1 MVAEL
6 RHAAEEGRGL
16 GLDRDAARLLLLLT
30 REGVEYAEL
39 LAQWGRP
46 LDQPHGLRLL
56 FARLAFMGLAELR
69 GCPGLYCLKAG
80 DQLAAALEAAR
91 LLVEGPTLTLQQ
103 ARVLL
108 LVSLEG
114 ETVADIADCLEE
126 RGHEVNT
133 GALRRA
139 LKALAAAGLLEVS
152 ERASGGRGRASTV
165 YRLAT
170 GAAVEEALDLAYQMT
185 SGPSAGAVSPS

>member
-16 GLDRDAARLLLLLT
+16 SLDRDA
-30 REGVEYAEL
+30 
-39 LAQWGRP
+39 
-46 LDQPHGLRLL
+46 
-56 FARLAFMGLAELR
+56 
-69 GCPGLYCLKAG
+69 
-80 DQLAAALEAAR
+80 
-91 LLVEGPTLTLQQ
+91 

-114 ETVADIADCLEE
+114 ETAGDITDCLEE

-139 LKALAAAGLLEVS
+139 LKALAAAGLLETFKRTTGV
-152 ERASGGRGRASTV
+152 RGPASTA

-185 SGPSAGAVSPS
+185 SGGPVSPS